1 MDDSDNMLIFDAHCD
16 TVNALTN
23 DPTYFINKNNSHL
36 SFEKIKKGGLKA
48 QIFAIWVNPAYAQNR
63 QMKKALGLY
72 RVLEKELFNKNL
84 GEKVTSIKEM
94 DSAIANNKL
103 ACWIFLEGGHIIGDS
118 IENLEYFYSLG
129 VRGMTLTHTKN
140 TGWADSSNEEPKW
153 DGLNELGRKIVSRMN
168 KLGMAIDISHCSDK
182 TVKDVLEISESPVMA
197 SHSCARS
204 LCDIPRNLSDDLI
217 SEIASNNGYIGVN
230 FFPRFL
236 SQKVYDQTL
245 ANLKKY
251 ENWYKEETNK
261 NKDDPDMLNRL
272 ELELYDKMLEGTNKV
287 DMSVLIDHI
296 SHIIDIGGIDCVGL
310 GSDFDGINTT
320 PIDLT
325 DVSCYPALINE
336 LYNRGFHKNEVRK
349 IMGINLYK
357 FLKKI

>member
-1 MDDSDNMLIFDAHCD
+1 
-16 TVNALTN
+16 
-23 DPTYFINKNNSHL
+23 
-36 SFEKIKKGGLKA
+36 
-48 QIFAIWVNPAYAQNR
+48 
-63 QMKKALGLY
+63 
-72 RVLEKELFNKNL
+72 
-84 GEKVTSIKEM
+84 
-94 DSAIANNKL
+94 
-103 ACWIFLEGGHIIGDS
+103 
-118 IENLEYFYSLG
+118 
-129 VRGMTLTHTKN
+129 MTLTHTRN
-140 TGWADSSNEEPKW
+140 TGWADSSNDEPKW
-153 DGLNELGRKIVSRMN
+153 DGLNDLGRKIVLKMN

-182 TVKDVLEISESPVMA
+182 TVKDVLEISQSPVMA

-217 SEIASNNGYIGVN
+217 SKIASNNGYIGVN
-230 FFPRFL
+230 FFPLFL
-236 SQKVYDQTL
+236 SQKIYDQAL
-245 ANLKKY
+245 VNLKKY

-272 ELELYDKMLEGTNKV
+272 EPELYDKMLEGTDKV

-336 LYNRGFHKNEVRK
+336 LLNRGFNKNEVRK